1 MKRKL
6 FVIFPVIFALC
17 FVIGASPLIP
27 TLIDYYTPKETTTES
42 SDAGTG
48 TGTGTDTGTG
58 TGTDAPIL
66 RVAASPP
73 ADSTADSIAES
84 IADSAA
90 ESVADS
96 AAGSAAGTDTGTEA
110 PRQISRPAAYAA
122 LGFAGASVIFGLVI
136 LIRKSNPDK

>member
-48 TGTGTDTGTG
+48 TGTGTGTG
-58 TGTDAPIL
+58 GTAAALDAPIL
-66 RVAASPP
+66 RVAASLP
-73 ADSTADSIAES
+73 ADSTADSTAES
-84 IADSAA
+84 TAESTADS
-90 ESVADS
+90 
-96 AAGSAAGTDTGTEA
+96 TEA
-110 PRQISRPAAYAA
+110 PRQVSRPAAYAA

>member
-48 TGTGTDTGTG
+48 TGTGTGTG
-58 TGTDAPIL
+58 GTAALDAPIL

-73 ADSTADSIAES
+73 ADSTADSI
-84 IADSAA
+84 
-90 ESVADS
+90 
-96 AAGSAAGTDTGTEA
+96 AGSAAGTDTGTEA

>member
-48 TGTGTDTGTG
+48 TGTGTGTG
-58 TGTDAPIL
+58 GTAAALDAPIL
-66 RVAASPP
+66 RVAASLP
-73 ADSTADSIAES
+73 ADSTADSTAES
-84 IADSAA
+84 TAESTADS
-90 ESVADS
+90 
-96 AAGSAAGTDTGTEA
+96 TDA